1 MFSQITGNSP
11 FFVAASGERLK
22 ERQAAEEAVDEQ
34 TTFLGPHRM
43 HGCTGFPAAALPAV
57 RMGPCVSFLLITCG
71 KQPGSAKAELDTESL
86 QSPVQLPAA
95 HAQLLGDLR
104 DRVSAWRVEHLVE
117 ITYFRGLQAQFKG
130 VQRVFLFQSGY
141 VPVTLSQLG
150 FRQLQGPRE
159 QFRVRFPLFFQ
170 QVAALLE
177 RAGTS
182 SSKIQLSNL
191 SAEGRRLQA
200 IRRYRFPSS
209 MNFTFCRP
217 PAVRRSW
224 THTPFGLQCRLTA
237 SLGLAYPNAE
247 ATSLA
252 QNQTLPPAS
261 TVRTLPNSG
270 CSVMTNV
277 RMSFTVYRLILSL

>member
-159 QFRVRFPLFFQ
+159 QFRVRFPLFLQ

-177 RAGTS
+177 RAGD
-182 SSKIQLSNL
+182 QLVEDPAFEPL
-191 SAEGRRLQA
+191 GRGQA
-200 IRRYRFPSS
+200 ATGHQAVQVPLVDELHFLPAA
-209 MNFTFCRP
+209 CRQEVVDAYP
-217 PAVRRSW
+217 LRPAMPVDGILGIGIS
-224 THTPFGLQCRLTA
+224 QCRGHVPGAKPDPTSGFHGPDLA
-237 SLGLAYPNAE
+237 ELGMFCYD
-247 ATSLA
+247 
-252 QNQTLPPAS
+252 
-261 TVRTLPNSG
+261 
-270 CSVMTNV
+270 
-277 RMSFTVYRLILSL
+277 